1 MKPPTPP
8 KSIKRSSAGRV
19 RLTGGTFGRRMLAV
33 PNVPGLRP
41 TPDRVRETLFNWL
54 GQRLD
59 GWHCLDAYAG
69 SGALGLDA
77 ASRGAA
83 RVWLVER
90 HPLACRQLQQVVGDW
105 PVPQATVVAGDA
117 TQVLQAQAGANW
129 DLVLLDPPFDTSAAH
144 LAHVQQLAA
153 AATAQRGW
161 IYCESAQP
169 CQPPPH
175 WEMWRQ
181 GRAGAV
187 NFALWRRIIKP

>member
-1 MKPPTPP
+1 MKPSVPSTP
-8 KSIKRSSAGRV
+8 IKRSRAGQV
-19 RLTGGTFGRRMLAV
+19 RLSGGAFGRRVLAV

-90 HPLACRQLQQVVGDW
+90 HPLACRQLQQVVRDW
-105 PVPQATVVAGDA
+105 PAPQATVVAGDA
-117 TQVLQAQAGANW
+117 TQVLQAQADANW

-153 AATAQRGW
+153 AATAPRVGF
-161 IYCESAQP
+161 IASRPSPASP
-169 CQPPPH
+169 RPA
-175 WEMWRQ
+175 
-181 GRAGAV
+181 GRCGVKGAP
-187 NFALWRRIIKP
+187 AL

>member
-8 KSIKRSSAGRV
+8 KPVKRSSAGRV
-19 RLTGGTFGRRMLAV
+19 RLTGGSFGRRVLAV

-90 HPLACRQLQQVVGDW
+90 HPL
-105 PVPQATVVAGDA
+105 
-117 TQVLQAQAGANW
+117 
-129 DLVLLDPPFDTSAAH
+129 
-144 LAHVQQLAA
+144 
-153 AATAQRGW
+153 
-161 IYCESAQP
+161 
-169 CQPPPH
+169 
-175 WEMWRQ
+175 
-181 GRAGAV
+181 
-187 NFALWRRIIKP
+187 